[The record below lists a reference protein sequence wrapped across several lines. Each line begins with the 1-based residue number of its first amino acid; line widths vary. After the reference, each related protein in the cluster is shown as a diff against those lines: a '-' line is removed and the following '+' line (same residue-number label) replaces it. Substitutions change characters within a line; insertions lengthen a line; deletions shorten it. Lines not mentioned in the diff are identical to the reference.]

1 MTSEYGGILHL
12 HGLMPM
18 FLVAEE
24 ILFCQTLLG
33 SVVVGDWFGW
43 VVNPPTYSE
52 RVPLPGT

>member
-1 MTSEYGGILHL
+1 
-12 HGLMPM
+12 MPM